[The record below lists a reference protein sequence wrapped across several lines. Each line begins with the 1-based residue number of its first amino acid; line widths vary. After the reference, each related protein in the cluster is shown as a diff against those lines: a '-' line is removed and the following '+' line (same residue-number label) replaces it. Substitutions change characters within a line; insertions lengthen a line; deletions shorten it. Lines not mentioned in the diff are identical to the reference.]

1 MFTSH
6 MTIWQ
11 KRRKCYDFLQLFV
24 NKSTPCTKVMQNFG
38 FFSLTA
44 KQGQGTETKLRVN
57 YPFFVP
63 VTGVT

>member
-1 MFTSH
+1 
-6 MTIWQ
+6 
-11 KRRKCYDFLQLFV
+11 
-24 NKSTPCTKVMQNFG
+24 MQNFG

-63 VTGVT
+63 VTGVTWCGVANEIT